1 MTGRDCKAFGRSCLF
16 IVPHRY
22 STSPTF
28 RLNICIRTY
37 VWILCAAVFYSFTR
51 AHTRTARTPLRCAW
65 GAGRNREKESERTCR
80 KSARARTHTHT
91 QRERDGEETRAR
103 VRVRRPVR
111 HVRGRCATCR
121 RPGGRP
127 RGSKNPGRPSAQL
140 PLPPRLAD
148 HVVIPLCRPAA
159 QGVVDSGTRGRR
171 AHSGGACRAP

>member
-1 MTGRDCKAFGRSCLF
+1 MYKNTCLDLVCCH
-16 IVPHRY
+16 ILLVSACTTRRLVPPGH
-22 STSPTF
+22 
-28 RLNICIRTY
+28 L
-37 VWILCAAVFYSFTR
+37 
-51 AHTRTARTPLRCAW
+51 HTHCAW
-65 GAGRNREKESERTCR
+65 GAGRDREKKSERTCR
-80 KSARARTHTHT
+80 RSARTRTHTHT